1 MKKKEKEALV
11 MGLIIGLI
19 IGVFSTYLYMKS
31 VEKKIEEENE
41 KEKISITEKLSQE
54 IAKLSLKN
62 SAYTFVDTINS
73 RIKEINEKEEK
84 KVVKGTYVMKEDGIF
99 YEADEETTEF
109 INGGAKID
117 SLKFEDKKI
126 SVNSIVIIN
135 DATKTITNIFL
146 PNVFILVISSFFDI
160 LCITYFYIL
169 ISIANYFSNI

>member
-1 MKKKEKEALV
+1 MEKKNEKVALV
-11 MGLIIGLI
+11 MGIFIGLI

-99 YEADEETTEF
+99 YEADEKTTEF

-117 SLKFEDKKI
+117 SLKFEDKKL

-135 DATKTITNIFL
+135 DKGTISEA
-146 PNVFILVISSFFDI
+146 VFYVDEYK
-160 LCITYFYIL
+160 ITYDL
-169 ISIANYFSNI
+169 IGTTVTRLDDISEGK

>member
-1 MKKKEKEALV
+1 MENLLTKEKHMEKKNEKVALV
-11 MGLIIGLI
+11 MGIFIGLI

-73 RIKEINEKEEK
+73 RIKEEK

-117 SLKFEDKKI
+117 SLKFEDKKL

-135 DATKTITNIFL
+135 DKGTISEA
-146 PNVFILVISSFFDI
+146 VFYVDEYK
-160 LCITYFYIL
+160 ITYDL
-169 ISIANYFSNI
+169 IGTTVTRLDDISEGK